1 MTGRWAVVI
10 GAAAVGVMALG
21 AQTAAAAPNVCVNV
35 NGEERVS
42 IGSVT

>member
-21 AQTAAAAPNVCVNV
+21 AQAAAAPNVCVNV

-42 IGSVT
+42 MGSVT